1 MLLAQVHQFLR
12 LMLSQA
18 STDEE
23 KFKILCRVM
32 DEMDADALAANP
44 EDRPIFEQ
52 GCLQAFNDMKQKWT
66 EVGEM
71 KGKTK

>member
-1 MLLAQVHQFLR
+1 MLLAQVYQFLR

-18 STDEE
+18 STDSE
-23 KFKILCRVM
+23 KFEEICRM
-32 DEMDADALAANP
+32 LDAIEADALAANP

-52 GCLQAFNDMKQKWT
+52 GCLQAFHDMKRKWK

-71 KGKTK
+71 TEK

>member
-52 GCLQAFNDMKQKWT
+52 GCLQAFRDLKRKW
-66 EVGEM
+66 EELGEM
-71 KGKTK
+71 TEK

>member
-12 LMLSQA
+12 LSLSQA

-23 KFKILCRVM
+23 KFKILCHVM
-32 DEMDADALAANP
+32 DAMEADALAANP

-52 GCLQAFNDMKQKWT
+52 GCLQAFNDMKRKW
-66 EVGEM
+66 EEMGEM
-71 KGKTK
+71 KGK

>member
-44 EDRPIFEQ
+44 EDRHLRAWLSPGIS
-52 GCLQAFNDMKQKWT
+52 
-66 EVGEM
+66 
-71 KGKTK
+71 

>member
-32 DEMDADALAANP
+32 DEMDADAIAANP

-52 GCLQAFNDMKQKWT
+52 GCLQAFYDMKRKWK

-71 KGKTK
+71 KEK